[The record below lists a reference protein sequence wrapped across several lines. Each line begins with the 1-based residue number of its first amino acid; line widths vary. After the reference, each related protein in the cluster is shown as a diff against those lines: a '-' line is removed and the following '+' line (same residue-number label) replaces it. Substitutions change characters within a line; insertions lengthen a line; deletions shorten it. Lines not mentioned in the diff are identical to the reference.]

1 LVFAS
6 VGYQTLAGSLF
17 VQASMQAPGI
27 SIGTGRA
34 ALDNY
39 PITSLEMLSV
49 LSNTQVLFAH
59 VIGLIFSLLLLQRI
73 YRTS

>member
-1 LVFAS
+1 
-6 VGYQTLAGSLF
+6 
-17 VQASMQAPGI
+17 MQAPGI